1 MKIRVAQRDDI
12 EALYE
17 MAVLFNDSE
26 TAATPQTIGEY
37 LHSGQEIVF
46 IAENDEGAIGF
57 VTGRV
62 GHHMC
67 FSEPIGDI
75 LEIFVREEHRKS
87 GVGSRLFERIEDEFA
102 RRGVNRLRVFT
113 TLENGAATGFYKS
126 HGYVQHETVMFRK
139 ERRVFD

>member
-1 MKIRVAQRDDI
+1 MKIRAAIRDDI
-12 EALYE
+12 DALYE

-37 LHSGQEIVF
+37 LKSDQEIVF
-46 IAENDEGAIGF
+46 IAENDEGPIGF

-67 FSEPIGDI
+67 FSTPIGDI
-75 LEIFVREEHRKS
+75 LEIFVKEEHRKS
-87 GVGSRLFERIEDEFA
+87 GVGAKLFERIEDEFA

-113 TLENGAATGFYKS
+113 TLDNATATNFYKS
-126 HGYVQHETVMFRK
+126 HDYVQHETVMFRK
-139 ERRVFD
+139 DRRDL